1 MTQSSGQTLR
11 RLCGAAALTVLLCV
25 SGCSDDSDQPVRVLA
40 TGQEDL
46 PPALEAAV
54 DNPAT
59 PMQLRIGS
67 EAAVVLAIKTTS
79 GGSLIPPEDVSKVGW
94 WADSAFPGSGT
105 GTVVITGHIND
116 VYAGD
121 GFGKKFSSLT
131 PGSVVTL
138 TGEDGHEWTYRIDAV
153 DEYRKDGELP
163 VERLNRMDGPE
174 TLALITCGG
183 EFVGPPLGYEDNDIA
198 WATRIPDLS

>member
-1 MTQSSGQTLR
+1 M
-11 RLCGAAALTVLLCV
+11 LCV

-59 PMQLRIGS
+59 PTQLRIGS

>member
-1 MTQSSGQTLR
+1 MTESAGRTLR
-11 RLCGAAALTVLLCV
+11 RLSGAALLTVLLCV
-25 SGCSDDSDQPVRVLA
+25 GGCSAEHDEPVRVLA
-40 TGQEDL
+40 TGQENL
-46 PPALEAAV
+46 PAAVQASV

-59 PMQLRIGS
+59 PTELRIGN

-79 GGSLIPPEDVSKVGW
+79 DGSLIPPEDVSKVGW
-94 WADSAFPGSGT
+94 WADSAFPGAGA

-116 VYAGD
+116 VYVGD

-131 PGSVVTL
+131 PGSIVVL
-138 TGEDGHEWTYRIDAV
+138 TGADGQEWSYRIDTV
-153 DEYRKDGELP
+153 DQYRKDGELP